1 MTRLK
6 ALGRFG
12 ALLTL
17 AVLLGCGARGHF
29 KNVEDIEE
37 LDYNWFVEILLIGL
51 EMCLGLLCA
60 FGALLVFIP
69 AMFIEFP
76 TVLLG
81 DKMFTKEEPET
92 EEIEA

>member
-12 ALLTL
+12 VLMTL
-17 AVLLGCGARGHF
+17 AIWFGAGARGHLQA
-29 KNVEDIEE
+29 VEEIEE
-37 LDYNWFVEILLIGL
+37 LDYNWFVEVLLVGL
-51 EMCLGLLCA
+51 EMCCVFLCA
-60 FGALLVFIP
+60 FAALLVFIP
-69 AMFIEFP
+69 AIFIEFP
-76 TVLLG
+76 AIILG